1 MENPP
6 LVSIAL
12 CTYNGAAFLKEQL
25 DSILKQQF
33 ENWEIVAVDDCSIDD
48 TWKILNEY
56 ASQDLRF
63 RLYRNDQ
70 NLGYNKNFERA
81 LQLCR
86 GKYIAICDQDDIWHT
101 DKLQIQ
107 LEAIQENELIYHDSE
122 FIDHAGNSM
131 QTKISDKFNFYRGNR
146 AEAFLYLNCVSGH
159 SIFMRQSVLRK
170 ALPFPRDFH
179 YDQWLALVATKNGSI
194 DFVDQCL
201 VQYRQHQKN
210 NTDMLAL
217 HATARSTNQKI
228 AEIERE
234 SNWLK
239 LCSEKFGHEPQ
250 RLTLKLYQ
258 QSLARNASF
267 VYVPYAITIWRNR
280 KILLAL
286 LKKSEVSKFF
296 FTIRKIW
303 GPKAKR
309 VLG

>member
-33 ENWEIVAVDDCSIDD
+33 ENWEIVAVDDCSVDE
-48 TWKILNEY
+48 TWKILNAY
-56 ASQDLRF
+56 AAKDFRF
-63 RLYRNDQ
+63 RLHRNDQ
-70 NLGYNKNFERA
+70 NLGYNKNFEKA
-81 LQLCR
+81 LKLCR
-86 GKYIAICDQDDIWHT
+86 GEYIAICDQDDIWHA

-107 LEAIQENELIYHDSE
+107 LDAIQENQLVYHDSE
-122 FIDHAGNSM
+122 FIDHAGKLMNK
-131 QTKISDKFNFYRGNR
+131 KISDKFRFYRGNR
-146 AEAFLYLNCVSGH
+146 PEAFLYLNCVSGH
-159 SIFMRQSVLRK
+159 SIFMRQSVLPK
-170 ALPFPRDFH
+170 ALPFPSDFH
-179 YDQWLALVATKNGSI
+179 YDQWLALIATKNGTI

-217 HATARSTNQKI
+217 HATSRSTEQKI
-228 AEIERE
+228 AELERE
-234 SNWLK
+234 SSWLK
-239 LCSEKFGHEPQ
+239 LCSEKSGHEPVG
-250 RLTLKLYQ
+250 LALKLYQ
-258 QSLARNASF
+258 QSLIRNASF
-267 VYVPYAITIWRNR
+267 MHIPYGITIWSNR

-303 GPKAKR
+303 GPKAKK